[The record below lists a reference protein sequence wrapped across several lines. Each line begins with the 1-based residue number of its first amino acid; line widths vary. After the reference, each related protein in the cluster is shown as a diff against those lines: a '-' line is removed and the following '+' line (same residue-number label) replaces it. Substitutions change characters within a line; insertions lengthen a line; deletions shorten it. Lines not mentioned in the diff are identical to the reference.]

1 MKTKTNFKQ
10 MYLVDNAQYNKLNKS
25 STIPYSTPQPT
36 ATSNPI
42 LVPSA
47 PHSHA
52 LTITSIPTAS
62 SSTNNNVSQHINNPQ
77 SVDELSVA
85 HAPTSIEVKGNVSQ
99 HIKSPRSHAA
109 KQKPSTNTF
118 GEEASNVKPFE
129 VEGNRFLDDIAQRKY
144 DDYSNNI
151 GEQRNI
157 IPKPSHQTLSE
168 YATSKT
174 NQQAAAFDIPSN
186 RALSI
191 AHDYQHPMEYQ
202 QSKPFPLLQ
211 YRQIPTTVDMH
222 VDADD
227 CKECEDAQPTPPTY
241 QALPPPPAYPSL
253 PAPTPFLQAPQ
264 SGLTYPALIPSYPAI
279 APPVLSSHTT
289 SLTHSP
295 NINKLALP
303 APDAQI
309 KLSDSIPI
317 QKSTI
322 PALAPPK
329 TDPVHHPPLSLVP
342 VPPPPSNSPV
352 KYEGYIKSKQ
362 IPVKMTYICTRCN
375 NTSFKKESSLI
386 NHNNRFHA
394 AFKQTVKGVKRQ
406 SKDEIKHGENKVLK
420 LSTIKRRLKQ
430 NEGQSKSRRLTY
442 DSYAQST

>member
-1 MKTKTNFKQ
+1 MKSKTNFKQ

-25 STIPYSTPQPT
+25 STIPYSIPPP
-36 ATSNPI
+36 TSNPI
-42 LVPSA
+42 RVPSA

-52 LTITSIPTAS
+52 VTITSIPTAS
-62 SSTNNNVSQHINNPQ
+62 TSTNDNVSQHINNPQ

-85 HAPTSIEVKGNVSQ
+85 HAPTSIDVKGNVSQ
-99 HIKSPRSHAA
+99 HIKSPRSLDA
-109 KQKPSTNTF
+109 KQKPSSITF
-118 GEEASNVKPFE
+118 AEEASNVKPFE

-144 DDYSNNI
+144 DDYNNNI
-151 GEQRNI
+151 AEQCNI
-157 IPKPSHQTLSE
+157 IHKPSHQLSSE

-191 AHDYQHPMEYQ
+191 AHDYQQPMEYQ
-202 QSKPFPLLQ
+202 QSMPFPVLQ
-211 YRQIPTTVDMH
+211 YKQIPTTVDMH

-253 PAPTPFLQAPQ
+253 PAPFHEAPK
-264 SGLTYPALIPSYPAI
+264 SGLTYPAPMPSYLATAP
-279 APPVLSSHTT
+279 PPVLSSHST

-295 NINKLALP
+295 NISKLALP
-303 APDAQI
+303 APVTQI
-309 KLSDSIPI
+309 KLSNSIPI
-317 QKSTI
+317 QKNEI

-329 TDPVHHPPLSLVP
+329 TDPVHHPPLSLAP
-342 VPPPPSNSPV
+342 VLTPPSNSPV

-362 IPVKMTYICTRCN
+362 IPIKMTYICTRCN

-386 NHNNRFHA
+386 NHNKRFHA

-406 SKDEIKHGENKVLK
+406 SKDEIKHGENKVPK
-420 LSTIKRRLKQ
+420 LSTLKRRLKQ

>member
-25 STIPYSTPQPT
+25 STIP
-36 ATSNPI
+36 
-42 LVPSA
+42 SA

-62 SSTNNNVSQHINNPQ
+62 TSTNDNVSQHKNNPQ
-77 SVDELSVA
+77 SLDELSVA
-85 HAPTSIEVKGNVSQ
+85 HAPTSIDVKGNVSQ
-99 HIKSPRSHAA
+99 HIKSPSSLGA
-109 KQKPSTNTF
+109 KQKPSSITF
-118 GEEASNVKPFE
+118 AEEASNVKP
-129 VEGNRFLDDIAQRKY
+129 
-144 DDYSNNI
+144 
-151 GEQRNI
+151 
-157 IPKPSHQTLSE
+157 SHQPSSE

-174 NQQAAAFDIPSN
+174 NLQAAAFDIPSN

-191 AHDYQHPMEYQ
+191 AHDYQQPMEYQ
-202 QSKPFPLLQ
+202 QSFPVLQ
-211 YRQIPTTVDMH
+211 YKQTPTAVDMH

-253 PAPTPFLQAPQ
+253 PAPLHQPPQ
-264 SGLTYPALIPSYPAI
+264 SGQTYPALMPSYPAT
-279 APPVLSSHTT
+279 APPPVLSSHSTP
-289 SLTHSP
+289 LTHSP
-295 NINKLALP
+295 NIDKLALP
-303 APDAQI
+303 APVTQI

-317 QKSTI
+317 QKNAI

-342 VPPPPSNSPV
+342 VLPPPSNSPV

-375 NTSFKKESSLI
+375 NMSFKKESSLI
-386 NHNNRFHA
+386 NHNKRFHA

-406 SKDEIKHGENKVLK
+406 SKDEIKHGENKVPK
-420 LSTIKRRLKQ
+420 LSTLKRRLKQ

>member
-25 STIPYSTPQPT
+25 STIPYSTHQP
-36 ATSNPI
+36 TSNPI
-42 LVPSA
+42 RVPSA

-62 SSTNNNVSQHINNPQ
+62 TSTNDNVSQHKNNPQ

-85 HAPTSIEVKGNVSQ
+85 HTPTSIEVKGNVSQ
-99 HIKSPRSHAA
+99 HIKSPSSLGA
-109 KQKPSTNTF
+109 KQKPSSIAF
-118 GEEASNVKPFE
+118 AEEASNVKP
-129 VEGNRFLDDIAQRKY
+129 
-144 DDYSNNI
+144 
-151 GEQRNI
+151 
-157 IPKPSHQTLSE
+157 SHQPSSE
-168 YATSKT
+168 YETSKT
-174 NQQAAAFDIPSN
+174 NKQAAAIDAPSN

-191 AHDYQHPMEYQ
+191 AHDYQQPMEYQ
-202 QSKPFPLLQ
+202 QSFPVLQ
-211 YRQIPTTVDMH
+211 YKQMPTAVDMH

-253 PAPTPFLQAPQ
+253 PAPLHQAPQ
-264 SGLTYPALIPSYPAI
+264 SALTYPALMPAYPAT
-279 APPVLSSHTT
+279 APPPVLSSHST

-303 APDAQI
+303 APVTQI

-317 QKSTI
+317 QKNEI
-322 PALAPPK
+322 PAHAPAK

-342 VPPPPSNSPV
+342 VLPPPSNSPV
-352 KYEGYIKSKQ
+352 KYEGYIESKQ

-375 NTSFKKESSLI
+375 NMPFKKESSLI

-406 SKDEIKHGENKVLK
+406 SKDEIKHGENKVPK
-420 LSTIKRRLKQ
+420 LSTLKRRLKQ

>member
-25 STIPYSTPQPT
+25 STIPYYTPQPT
-36 ATSNPI
+36 SNPI
-42 LVPSA
+42 HVPSA

-62 SSTNNNVSQHINNPQ
+62 TSTNDNVSQHKNNPQ

-85 HAPTSIEVKGNVSQ
+85 HAPTSIDVKGNVSQ
-99 HIKSPRSHAA
+99 HIKSPSSLGA
-109 KQKPSTNTF
+109 KQKPSSITF
-118 GEEASNVKPFE
+118 AEEASNVKP
-129 VEGNRFLDDIAQRKY
+129 
-144 DDYSNNI
+144 
-151 GEQRNI
+151 
-157 IPKPSHQTLSE
+157 SHQPSFE
-168 YATSKT
+168 YETSKT

-191 AHDYQHPMEYQ
+191 AHDYQQPMEYQ
-202 QSKPFPLLQ
+202 QSFPVLQ
-211 YRQIPTTVDMH
+211 YKQTPTAVDMH

-253 PAPTPFLQAPQ
+253 PAPLHQAPQ
-264 SGLTYPALIPSYPAI
+264 SGLTYPALMPSHPAI
-279 APPVLSSHTT
+279 APPVLSSHST

-303 APDAQI
+303 APVTQI

-317 QKSTI
+317 QKNAI

-342 VPPPPSNSPV
+342 VLPPPSNSPV

-386 NHNNRFHA
+386 NHNKRFHA

-406 SKDEIKHGENKVLK
+406 SKDEIKHGENKVPK
-420 LSTIKRRLKQ
+420 LSTLKRRLKQ

>member
-36 ATSNPI
+36 ATSNPMR
-42 LVPSA
+42 VPSP

-62 SSTNNNVSQHINNPQ
+62 TSTNNNVPQHINNPQ
-77 SVDELSVA
+77 SLDEFSAA

-99 HIKSPRSHAA
+99 QIKSPRSLDA
-109 KQKPSTNTF
+109 KQKPSSITF

-144 DDYSNNI
+144 DDYNNNI
-151 GEQRNI
+151 AEQHNI
-157 IPKPSHQTLSE
+157 IPKPSHQPSSE

-174 NQQAAAFDIPSN
+174 NQQAAAIDAPSN

-191 AHDYQHPMEYQ
+191 AHDYQQPMEYQ
-202 QSKPFPLLQ
+202 QSFPLLQ
-211 YRQIPTTVDMH
+211 YKQIPTTVDMQ

-253 PAPTPFLQAPQ
+253 PAPLHQAPQ
-264 SGLTYPALIPSYPAI
+264 SGLTYPALMPSHPAI
-279 APPVLSSHTT
+279 APPVLSSHST

-303 APDAQI
+303 APVTQI

-322 PALAPPK
+322 PAPAPSK
-329 TDPVHHPPLSLVP
+329 TDPVHHPSLSLAP
-342 VPPPPSNSPV
+342 IPPPPSNSPV
-352 KYEGYIKSKQ
+352 KYEGYIKSKR

-375 NTSFKKESSLI
+375 NMPFKKESSLI

-406 SKDEIKHGENKVLK
+406 SKDEIKHGENKVPK
-420 LSTIKRRLKQ
+420 LSTLKRRLKQ

-442 DSYAQST
+442 DSYVQST